1 MSDELFDQYA
11 EVYKNSLEQGLALAG
26 ESQEYFAK
34 KRVEHVGNL
43 LSGVSVSKV
52 LDFGCGTG
60 GTLPLLYE
68 ALRAKEG
75 VGLEVSQKSIDVA
88 RRMYP
93 SHRFHLMSE
102 FNEDS
107 TFDVAYCNGVFHHI
121 PPADRPE
128 ILSYIFRLL
137 KPGGYFAFW
146 ENNPWNPGTQLI
158 MRRIAFDRDA
168 VKISIPQGKKL
179 LMTAGFLVVRADSLF
194 FFPHSLR
201 WLRGLEKWILTFPV
215 GGQYLI
221 LVRKPGV

>member
-1 MSDELFDQYA
+1 MPDELFDQYA

-34 KRVEHVGNL
+34 KRVDHSGTL
-43 LSGVSVSKV
+43 LSGVNVGKV

-60 GTLPLLYE
+60 GTLPLLFDT
-68 ALRAKEG
+68 LRAKEG

-93 SHRFHLMSE
+93 AHRFHLMSE
-102 FNEDS
+102 FNEPS
-107 TFDVAYCNGVFHHI
+107 SFDVAYCNGVFHHI
-121 PPADRPE
+121 PPADRPD

-179 LMTAGFLVVRADSLF
+179 LTSAGFSVERVNSLF
-194 FFPHSLR
+194 LFPHALR
-201 WLRGLEKWILTFPV
+201 WMRGLEKWILTFPV
-215 GGQYLI
+215 GGQYII
-221 LVRKPGV
+221 LARKPGV